1 MSVTPVCYGLN
12 LSLDLSEVNGYK
24 WVMAWKP
31 QKKRDWPWREYLTK
45 EEAAEMAEID
55 RMAAEAQAIRR
66 EIGPRRIMI
75 VNRAINRCKYA
86 LGQSA
91 SQRQ

>member
-1 MSVTPVCYGLN
+1 
-12 LSLDLSEVNGYK
+12 
-24 WVMAWKP
+24 MAWKP

-55 RMAAEAQAIRR
+55 RKAAEAQAIRR
-66 EIGPRRIMI
+66 DIGPRRIVI

-91 SQRQ
+91 AQRSQ